1 MTIDDVYFSR
11 YNTSINFPDYP
22 EGNGDMIM
30 KKILALTL
38 AILMVVG
45 LFAACGSDEEKGNSA
60 PETTAPVAEGENA
73 SDVTA
78 PVDDETGPVEEVTEG
93 EATAAE
99 ITTVSEGKLIMATN
113 AYFPPYEYYEGDQ
126 IVGIDAVIAAAIADK
141 LGLELEIQNMQFDS
155 IITAVSEGAA
165 DIGLAGMT
173 ITDERKQQIN
183 FTISYASGVQS
194 IIVKE
199 GSPITCVD
207 DLYAEGAAY
216 KVGVQLGTTGDIYA
230 SDDFGDLVT
239 QYTNGNE
246 AVLALTKGDI
256 DCVIIDNEPAK
267 AFVEAN
273 EGLTILETAYAE
285 EDYAACIAKENTA
298 LLAAVDQAILELTE
312 DGTIDTIIEMYIP
325 VE

>member
-1 MTIDDVYFSR
+1 
-11 YNTSINFPDYP
+11 
-22 EGNGDMIM
+22 M

-45 LFAACGSDEEKGNSA
+45 LFAACGSDEEKSNSA

-78 PVDDETGPVEEVTEG
+78 PVDDETGPVEVTEG
-93 EATAAE
+93 ESAVAE

-113 AYFPPYEYYEGDQ
+113 AYFPPYEFYEGDQ

-141 LGLELEIQNMQFDS
+141 LGLQLEIQNMQFDS

-199 GSPITCVD
+199 GSAITSVD
-207 DLYAEGAAY
+207 DLYADGASY

-230 SDDFGDLVT
+230 SEDFGELVT

-312 DGTIDTIIEMYIP
+312 DGTIDAIIETYIP